1 MTDPSDSLLLEL
13 ATAYA
18 LDAVSES
25 ERADIE
31 RRVAAASSSVA
42 EAFYTEVHAVWNAM
56 AVLSDTTQL
65 EPSSTLRTKIL
76 REVVTPTR
84 SRENPWRAAV
94 LAAAAA
100 AIIAAV
106 VATGITMA
114 LRPAPPS
121 STTEHMLA
129 APDLHT
135 ATAQLSG
142 GGTVTMLSSQ
152 HSNAAV
158 IVMTDVPPPH
168 SGTVY
173 EMWLIDPNGPRPAG
187 TMDAET
193 VKPSTTAVIRD
204 LGHST
209 TLALTNEPGRGS
221 SQPTTSPLLT
231 LPLS

>member
-18 LDAVSES
+18 LDAVSVS

-31 RRVAAASSSVA
+31 RRVAAASSSVT
-42 EAFYTEVHAVWNAM
+42 EAFYTEVHAVWKAM
-56 AVLSDTTQL
+56 AALSDTTQL

-84 SRENPWRAAV
+84 SREKPWRAAV
-94 LAAAAA
+94 LAAAA

-121 STTEHMLA
+121 STTEHVLA

-135 ATAQLSG
+135 ATAQLS